1 MYNPEN
7 QYRCTIIRG
16 KSQSDME
23 DLLPLY
29 ANMVHKFCPCEEQMF
44 KDSSRKMI
52 SKALFNTD
60 SYAQLSESNRKTVDN
75 HLTEIAG
82 TLLGLYY
89 PEDDVSGTI
98 IYESESC
105 RFLVENNDYPTF
117 FKNLCLN
124 FQFPNGA
131 KWIQFIKDDIENG
144 LNIKPFC
151 FVVAL
156 LYYAQ
161 NQKQKYLLTKQ
172 EVGYYVLNNLDVL
185 KGLVTYQEVYER
197 IISDRTNKIKREKLS
212 GSHDWQHIKE
222 QFNLLELANIIE
234 TDATYLW
241 LNKDEAPAI
250 QIFLSQS
257 PNITF
262 DCYKYSLE
270 TVNDNKA
277 FLNDWKKYYGRFN
290 KELMSLTPAFQTSEI
305 VIIDKDEQKA
315 QGGATKSTVDLGD
328 EGEALVFRFE
338 QERVRKYKERLV
350 NKVLLLGKTK
360 GLGYDISSIEADENP
375 QKPEFARYIE
385 VKSTKRVTTP
395 KFDKQWSDS
404 LNITAKEWVAAEQYG
419 EYYNIYR
426 VYFTKKNTIIVRI
439 KNPYKKAQDG
449 DIEVYPT
456 IYQMNFDANVIEIKY
471 DK

>member
-44 KDSSRKMI
+44 RESSRKMI

-60 SYAQLSESNRKTVDN
+60 AYAQLSDSNRKTVDN

-89 PEDDVSGTI
+89 PEEDVSGTI

-131 KWIQFIKDDIENG
+131 KWIQFIKDDIEKG

-156 LYYAQ
+156 LYHAQ

-172 EVGYYVLNNLDVL
+172 EIGYYVLNNLDVL

-257 PNITF
+257 PHITF
-262 DCYKYSLE
+262 DCYKYHLE

-277 FLNDWKKYYGRFN
+277 FLNDWKKYYGGFN
-290 KELMSLTPAFQTSEI
+290 KELMSLTPAFQTSKI
-305 VIIDKDEQKA
+305 IIIDKDEQKA

-404 LNITAKEWVAAEQYG
+404 LNITAKEWIAAEQYG

-426 VYFTKKNTIIVRI
+426 VYFTKNNTIIVRI

-456 IYQMNFDANVIEIKY
+456 IYQMNFGADVIEIKY

>member
-44 KDSSRKMI
+44 KESSRKMI

-60 SYAQLSESNRKTVDN
+60 AYAQLSESNRKTVDN

-89 PEDDVSGTI
+89 PEEDVSGTI

-131 KWIQFIKDDIENG
+131 KWIQFIKDDIEKG

-172 EVGYYVLNNLDVL
+172 EIGYYVLNNLDVL

-262 DCYKYSLE
+262 DCYKYHLE

-277 FLNDWKKYYGRFN
+277 FLNDWKKYYGGFN
-290 KELMSLTPAFQTSEI
+290 KELMSLTPAFQTSKI
-305 VIIDKDEQKA
+305 IIIDKDEQKA

-426 VYFTKKNTIIVRI
+426 VYFTKNNTIIVRI

-456 IYQMNFDANVIEIKY
+456 IYQMNFGADVIEIKY